1 MTTPLK
7 LRFSLRTDFRFSS
20 PVERHVFRIRPLP
33 SARPGQRLLSST
45 FAVEPAAPL
54 FFAADPVF
62 GNSTWTGRLDAPHAS
77 FAVVSEG
84 TVELDPSAADERP
97 PAPYFLLPT
106 TLTAPGPEIR
116 ALAQAV
122 KSRTAENA
130 SAQERILAA
139 MHAVHDAFV
148 YAPGVTHP
156 TTAAE
161 SALAL
166 GRGVC
171 QDYAQVLAS
180 MLRLFGIPALY
191 AAGLL
196 QGEGATHAWVQA
208 WSGSRWIGVDPT
220 NGCTAERCIELAR
233 GRDAD
238 DAALERGVFCGCA
251 EQRVTASASV
261 SPAN

>member
-1 MTTPLK
+1 MK

-33 SARPGQRLLSST
+33 ADRPGQRLVRST

-54 FFAADPVF
+54 FFTTDPIL
-62 GNSTWTGRLDAPHAS
+62 GNSTWTGRIDAPHSS
-77 FAVVSEG
+77 FAVRAEG
-84 TVELDPSAADERP
+84 EVEVDPTAADERR
-97 PAPYFLLPT
+97 PAPYFMLPT
-106 TLTAPGPEIR
+106 ALTMPGPQIR
-116 ALAQAV
+116 ALAEAA
-122 KSRTAENA
+122 KSRVAADA
-130 SAQERILAA
+130 SAEERIFAA
-139 MHAVHDAFV
+139 MHAVHDAFI
-148 YAPGVTHP
+148 YEPGATQ
-156 TTAAE
+156 TATAAE

-171 QDYAQVLAS
+171 QDYAQTLAS
-180 MLRLFGIPALY
+180 LLRLWGIPALY

-220 NGCTAERCIELAR
+220 NGCSADRCIEIAH

-238 DAALERGVFCGCA
+238 DAALERGVFCGWA
-251 EQRVTASASV
+251 EQQLSVSASV
-261 SPAN
+261 FEAPAA